1 MLRSAAGEFGTMAAQ
16 ISGFDRITFEA
27 DKMGGRACIRG
38 LRITVGLILSLLS
51 EGASAEEIL
60 REYPDLELDDIRQ
73 SLAYAAWLSRED
85 VLPA

>member
-1 MLRSAAGEFGTMAAQ
+1 
-16 ISGFDRITFEA
+16 
-27 DKMGGRACIRG
+27 
-38 LRITVGLILSLLS
+38 
-51 EGASAEEIL
+51 L